1 MDWKL
6 ARGKF
11 RPKLQALISSNT
23 EEAVQAATKDGLA
36 AIMDDGSSD
45 SQIKEAMRHL
55 TSLKVLHCHRQDVW
69 QFMQPSL

>member
-11 RPKLQALISSNT
+11 RPNLQALISSNT

-36 AIMDDGSSD
+36 AIMDDGPSET
-45 SQIKEAMRHL
+45 QIKEAMLHL
-55 TSLKVLHCHRQDVW
+55 TSLKVLHCHRHDLW
-69 QFMQPSL
+69 HFMQPFL